1 MRKLFPESK
10 KQLKIAFAAAVG
22 VLLAVTIG
30 MGTYQGQQLEI
41 SRMSLSP
48 TEMVP
53 TEMAPTGA
61 GAALAQAAPE
71 LEAATS
77 LAVPEALK
85 GKTIAVLS
93 DLHGHI
99 SEDNA
104 ARLLEA
110 LREARPVAILLPGDM
125 VDRRERYWPEAR
137 ALMEALPDIAPTYY
151 SFGNH
156 EIGNIDRGAALG
168 WLENLGI
175 FVLRNSSAVL
185 EVDGT
190 PIILS
195 GLDDRIGFASERSYI
210 LTMNRLRNASE
221 YQILLSHRPEYASEY
236 AAAGFDLVVSGH
248 AHGGQVRLPFIG
260 PVLSP
265 HQGFFPD
272 LAQGLHQ
279 FGNTQ
284 LVISRGLGNKIPFPR
299 LFNPREVV
307 LLGWE

>member
-10 KQLKIAFAAAVG
+10 KQLKIALAVTVG

-30 MGTYQGQQLEI
+30 IGTYQGQQLEI
-41 SRMSLSP
+41 TRMSLSP
-48 TEMVP
+48 TEMSP
-53 TEMAPTGA
+53 TSA
-61 GAALAQAAPE
+61 GAANSPDIPE
-71 LEAATS
+71 I
-77 LAVPEALK
+77 PEALK

-99 SEDNA
+99 SENNS
-104 ARLLEA
+104 ARLMEA

-125 VDRRERYWPEAR
+125 VDSRERYWPEAR

-168 WLENLGI
+168 WLEDLGI
-175 FVLRNSSAVL
+175 IVLRNSSAVL

-190 PIILS
+190 PVILS

-210 LTMNRLRNASE
+210 LTMNRLRNASG
-221 YQILLSHRPEYASEY
+221 YQILLSHRPEYAEEY

-248 AHGGQVRLPFIG
+248 AHGGQVRLPLAG

-265 HQGFFPD
+265 HQGFFPE
-272 LAQGLHQ
+272 LAEGLHP
-279 FGNTQ
+279 FGTTQ
-284 LVISRGLGNKIPFPR
+284 LVVSRGLGNKLLFPR

-307 LLGWE
+307 LLGF

>member
-1 MRKLFPESK
+1 MQRFLPKTK
-10 KQLKIAFAAAVG
+10 KQLKIVLAAAVG
-22 VLLAVTIG
+22 MLLAVTIG
-30 MGTYQGQQLEI
+30 MGIYQGQQLEI

-61 GAALAQAAPE
+61 GAAVAQTAPDTEDAASP
-71 LEAATS
+71 
-77 LAVPEALK
+77 AVPEALK

-99 SEDNA
+99 SEENA

-110 LREARPVAILLPGDM
+110 LKAAHPVAILLPGDM
-125 VDRRERYWPEAR
+125 VDSRERYWPVAK

-151 SFGNH
+151 SLGNH
-156 EIGNIDRGAALG
+156 EIGNLDRGAALG
-168 WLENLGI
+168 WLEDLGI

-248 AHGGQVRLPFIG
+248 AHGGQVRLPLVG
-260 PVLSP
+260 PVLAP
-265 HQGFFPD
+265 HQGFFPA
-272 LAQGLHQ
+272 LAEGLHQ
-279 FGNTQ
+279 FGDTQ
-284 LVISRGLGNKIPFPR
+284 LVVSRGLGNKIPFPR

-307 LLGWE
+307 LVGF

>member
-10 KQLKIAFAAAVG
+10 KQLKIVMIAAVG
-22 VLLAVTIG
+22 LLLAVTIG
-30 MGTYQGQQLEI
+30 IGTYQGQQLEI
-41 SRMSLSP
+41 TRMSLSP
-48 TEMVP
+48 TEMAP
-53 TEMAPTGA
+53 TETTPTGA
-61 GAALAQAAPE
+61 GAAVGTDSPD
-71 LEAATS
+71 S
-77 LAVPEALK
+77 PDIPDIPEALK

-99 SEDNA
+99 SENNV

-125 VDRRERYWPEAR
+125 VDRRDRYWPEAR

-168 WLENLGI
+168 WLEDLGI

-210 LTMNRLRNASE
+210 LTMNRLRNTSG

-236 AAAGFDLVVSGH
+236 TAAGFDLVVSGH
-248 AHGGQVRLPFIG
+248 AHGGQVRLPFVG

-272 LAQGLHQ
+272 LAEGLHQ
-279 FGNTQ
+279 FGTTQ
-284 LVISRGLGNKIPFPR
+284 LVVSRGLGNKLPFPR

-307 LLGWE
+307 LVGF